1 MTPYDWSTIGS
12 KGRCGNII
20 NILSWPTL
28 HSCMMTIHDDDIE
41 MQRQDAANKEEL
53 NSQTWQFGNEGRKT
67 PRREALKNWRCLQND
82 LNPPK
87 KMGQQWHLVGKQVN
101 LSAAAAATPTFDKS
115 PAFSFLIDN
124 HNGKCWQCWKYQI
137 QSLRNLENSR
147 CCENASSML
156 ILRCRDRPLSKE
168 I

>member
-1 MTPYDWSTIGS
+1 MNEIYDYDWSTIGS

-20 NILSWPTL
+20 NITL

-67 PRREALKNWRCLQND
+67 PRREALKNGRCLQND

-87 KMGQQWHLVGKQVN
+87 KMGQQWHLAGKQVN

-124 HNGKCWQCWKYQI
+124 HNGKC
-137 QSLRNLENSR
+137 
-147 CCENASSML
+147 
-156 ILRCRDRPLSKE
+156 
-168 I
+168 